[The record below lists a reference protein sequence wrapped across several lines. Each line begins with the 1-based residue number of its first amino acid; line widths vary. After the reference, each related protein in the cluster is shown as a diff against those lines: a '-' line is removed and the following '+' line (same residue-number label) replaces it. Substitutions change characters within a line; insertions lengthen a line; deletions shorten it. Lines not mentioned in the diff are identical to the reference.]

1 MGSYNLYMTY
11 RNLPLSEAMETA
23 LVDSL
28 VMLRDLGCPDHI
40 DEEAFEELCDRVFEP
55 TPWDYT

>member
-1 MGSYNLYMTY
+1 MTH
-11 RNLPLSEAMETA
+11 RNLPLTEATETA
-23 LVDSL
+23 LVDAL

-40 DEEAFEELCDRVFEP
+40 DEEAFEDLCDRVFEP